1 MASKSLLLLS
11 LLIAC
16 IALPFAQAQLSL
28 GVLAALGELLTQLGN
43 GLCLLKIQDILYCTP
58 TGNLGV
64 NATTTPV
71 FPNALVQLRCGGNV
85 VSSTTTDGS
94 GLFSILLDPVNFL
107 LSTVLSS
114 CKLVVNTP
122 LASCNTSLPSVGSL
136 VSDLQFVGNT
146 LIGLLNI
153 SNLIPM
159 GFQFN
164 ANVH

>member
-16 IALPFAQAQLSL
+16 IALPFAQAQLGL
-28 GVLAALGELLTQLGN
+28 GGIGGIIGGLLNPILG
-43 GLCLLKIQDILYCTP
+43 LLKIQGILYCTP

-71 FPNALVQLRCGGNV
+71 FPNALVQLQCGGNV

-107 LSTVLSS
+107 LSTILSG

-122 LASCNTSLPSVGSL
+122 LASCNASLPSVGSL

-153 SNLIPM
+153 GNLIPM

-164 ANVH
+164 ANIH